1 MRTTFLHSLRRYT
14 GQIIGWGVGLA
25 LVGAYSML
33 LFDTLVKPGVQQQFE
48 QLLSSYPP
56 ELMAFFGD
64 VSKMLTPAG
73 YVDTLFFSYIPII
86 VCIFAILACANLLVG
101 DEEKGILDLVLAHP
115 VTRGMLFWSRLYAF
129 CIAVILIL
137 AIAWLGF
144 VIPLPRTS
152 FEATPL
158 ELLLPF
164 VSLFA
169 LMLFIGTLTL
179 MLSLIL
185 PSLTWAA
192 MLSGLILVASYFL
205 TSLSRLSEDLKPIE
219 RFFPMHYYQGGQA
232 MSQMDWAWFGIL
244 VGFSVLFSWIALW
257 LFERRDIRVSGER
270 GWGAAGLLDR
280 RHKQAKVQD

>member
-1 MRTTFLHSLRRYT
+1 MRTTFLHSLRRFT

-137 AIAWLGF
+137 AIACLGF